1 MLNISKYLEKFKKIT
16 PPERFVREVFIRIVQ
31 ETTNITLK
39 DTDVQIQGNTIYITP
54 HPLIKNEIFLQ
65 KSVLLEKLNQEL
77 QQYKKI
83 ITTLL

>member
-1 MLNISKYLEKFKKIT
+1 M
-16 PPERFVREVFIRIVQ
+16 FIRVVQ

-65 KSVLLEKLNQEL
+65 KNIVLEKLNKEL
-77 QQYKKI
+77 QQYKKT
-83 ITTLL
+83 ITNVL